1 MTQRTLAGLVALPL
15 VVALIV
21 IAWVVPLP
29 YTIYSPGPT
38 VNVLGK
44 FDGKDIVQVEGHKVY
59 RNGKNA
65 QLRMTTVSE
74 TTREAKLGLW
84 TLLGAW
90 MSDTEAVY
98 PREVAYPEQGTVE
111 DDREAG
117 QVQMASA
124 QDAAIAA
131 ALTKLGEDVDEVS
144 VADVSKDAP
153 AAGKLK
159 ADDVVTKVGDKAVDT
174 PEEVVAEVQKVKP
187 GTTIELTVRR
197 KDKTLTE
204 SIKTGE
210 KEGKAFIGVSLGT
223 TYDFPYDVKIT
234 LDPAI
239 GGPSAGLMM
248 ALSVYDTLTEGPL
261 TDNKRIAGTGTI
273 DGSGNVGPIG
283 GIQQKIPGAAADGAK
298 LFLVPAGNCQDVEG
312 AENGDMR
319 LTRVETLDDAIKAIE
334 TWTKDPNAKLP
345 TCGSTK

>member
-38 VNVLGK
+38 VNVLGE
-44 FDGKDIVQVEGHKVY
+44 FDGKDIVQVEGHKSY
-59 RNGKNA
+59 RDKG

-74 TTREAKLGLW
+74 TTREARLGLW

-90 MSDTEAVY
+90 MSETEAVY
-98 PREVAYPEQGTVE
+98 PREVAYPDQGSVE

-131 ALTKLGEDVDEVS
+131 AFTKLGEDVDEVS
-144 VADVSKDAP
+144 VAEVTEDAP

-174 PEEVVAEVQKVKP
+174 PEEVVAEVQKVEP
-187 GTTIELTVRR
+187 GDTVELTVER
-197 KDKTLTE
+197 KGKTLTE
-204 SIKTGE
+204 TIKTGE
-210 KEGKAFIGVSLGT
+210 KDGKAFIGVSLGA
-223 TYDFPYDVKIT
+223 TYEFPYDVKIT

-261 TDNKRIAGTGTI
+261 TGGKLIAGTGTI
-273 DGSGNVGPIG
+273 DGDGNVGPIG

-319 LTRVETLDDAIKAIE
+319 LTRVENLDDAIKAIE
-334 TWTKDPNAKLP
+334 TWTEDPNAKLP

>member
-29 YTIYSPGPT
+29 FTIYSPGPT
-38 VNVLGK
+38 VNVLGE
-44 FDGKDIVQVEGHKVY
+44 FDGKDIVQVKGHESY
-59 RNGKNA
+59 RDKG

-74 TTREAKLGLW
+74 TTREARLGLW

-98 PREVAYPEQGTVE
+98 PREVAYPDQGTVE

>member
-1 MTQRTLAGLVALPL
+1 MTQRTLAGLIALPL

-38 VNVLGK
+38 VNVLGE
-44 FDGKDIVQVEGHKVY
+44 FDGKDIVQVEGHKTY
-59 RNGKNA
+59 DDEG

-74 TTREAKLGLW
+74 TTREARLGLW

-98 PREVAYPEQGTVE
+98 PREVAYPDQGTVE
-111 DDREAG
+111 EDREAG

-144 VADVSKDAP
+144 VAEVAKDAP

-174 PEEVVAEVQKVKP
+174 PQEVVTEVQKVEP
-187 GTTIELTVRR
+187 GDTVVMTVERDGKKRTETIT
-197 KDKTLTE
+197 
-204 SIKTGE
+204 TGE
-210 KEGKAFIGVSLGT
+210 KDGKAYIGVSLGA
-223 TYDFPYDVKIT
+223 TYEFPYDIKIT

-248 ALSVYDTLTEGPL
+248 ALSVYDTLTEDPL
-261 TDNKRIAGTGTI
+261 TEERKIAGTGTI
-273 DGSGNVGPIG
+273 DGDGNVGPIG
-283 GIQQKIPGAAADGAK
+283 GIQQKIPGAAEDGAE

-312 AENGDMR
+312 AANGDMR
-319 LTRVETLDDAIKAIE
+319 LTRVETLDDAIEAIE
-334 TWTKDPNAKLP
+334 TWTEDPNAKLP

>member
-38 VNVLGK
+38 VNVLGE
-44 FDGKDIVQVEGHKVY
+44 FDGKDIVQVEGHKSY
-59 RNGKNA
+59 RDKG

-74 TTREAKLGLW
+74 TTREARLGLW

-98 PREVAYPEQGTVE
+98 PREVAYPDQGTVE

-131 ALTKLGEDVDEVS
+131 AFTKLGEDVDEVS
-144 VADVSKDAP
+144 VAEVTKDAP

-159 ADDVVTKVGDKAVDT
+159 ADDVVTMVGDKAVDT
-174 PEEVVAEVQKVKP
+174 PEEVVAEVQKVEP
-187 GTTIELTVRR
+187 GDTVELTIER
-197 KDKTLTE
+197 KDKTLTQT
-204 SIKTGE
+204 IKTGE
-210 KEGKAFIGVSLGT
+210 KDGKAFIGVSLGA
-223 TYDFPYDVKIT
+223 TYEFPYDVKIT

-261 TDNKRIAGTGTI
+261 TGEKKIAGTGTI
-273 DGSGNVGPIG
+273 DGDGNVGPIG
-283 GIQQKIPGAAADGAK
+283 GIQQKIPGAAADGAE

-319 LTRVETLDDAIKAIE
+319 LTRVENLDDAVKAIE
-334 TWTKDPNAKLP
+334 TWTEDPNAKLP

>member
-29 YTIYSPGPT
+29 FTIYSPGPT
-38 VNVLGK
+38 VNVLGE
-44 FDGKDIVQVEGHKVY
+44 FDGKDIVQVKGHESY
-59 RNGKNA
+59 RDKG

-74 TTREAKLGLW
+74 TTREARLGLW

-98 PREVAYPEQGTVE
+98 PREVAYPDQGTVK

-144 VADVSKDAP
+144 VAEVSKDAP

-174 PEEVVAEVQKVKP
+174 PEEVVAAVQKVKP
-187 GTTIELTVRR
+187 GTTIELTVER

-204 SIKTGE
+204 TIKTGE
-210 KEGKAFIGVSLGT
+210 KDGKAFIGVSLGA

-248 ALSVYDTLTEGPL
+248 ALSVYDTLTEGSL
-261 TDNKRIAGTGTI
+261 TDDKKIAGTGTI

-283 GIQQKIPGAAADGAK
+283 GIQQKIPGAASDGAK

-334 TWTKDPNAKLP
+334 TWTEDPNAKLP

>member
-1 MTQRTLAGLVALPL
+1 MTQRTLAGLIALPL

-38 VNVLGK
+38 VNVLGE
-44 FDGKDIVQVEGHKVY
+44 FDGKDIVQVEGHKAY
-59 RNGKNA
+59 DDEG

-74 TTREAKLGLW
+74 TTREARLGLW

-90 MSDTEAVY
+90 MSNTEAVY
-98 PREVAYPEQGTVE
+98 PREVAYPDQGTVE

-144 VADVSKDAP
+144 VAEVAKDAP

-159 ADDVVTKVGDKAVDT
+159 ADDVVTKVGDKPVDT
-174 PEEVVAEVQKVKP
+174 PQEVVTEVQKVEP
-187 GTTIELTVRR
+187 GDTVVMTVERDGKKRTETIT
-197 KDKTLTE
+197 
-204 SIKTGE
+204 TGE
-210 KEGKAFIGVSLGT
+210 KDGKAYIGVSLGA
-223 TYDFPYDVKIT
+223 TYEFPYDIKIT

-248 ALSVYDTLTEGPL
+248 ALSVYDTLTEDPL
-261 TDNKRIAGTGTI
+261 TDERKIAGTGTI
-273 DGSGNVGPIG
+273 DGDGNVGPIG
-283 GIQQKIPGAAADGAK
+283 GIQQKIPGAAEDGAE

-312 AENGDMR
+312 AANGDMR
-319 LTRVETLDDAIKAIE
+319 LTRVETLDDAIEAIE
-334 TWTKDPNAKLP
+334 TWTEDPNAKLP

>member
-44 FDGKDIVQVEGHKVY
+44 FDGKDIVQVKGHKVY
-59 RNGKNA
+59 RNGKQA

-98 PREVAYPEQGTVE
+98 PREVAYPDQGTVE

-144 VADVSKDAP
+144 VAEVSKDAP

-159 ADDVVTKVGDKAVDT
+159 ADDVITKVGDKAVDT
-174 PEEVVAEVQKVKP
+174 PEEVVAAVQKVKP
-187 GTTIELTVRR
+187 GDTIQLTVER
-197 KDKTLTE
+197 KGKTLTE

-283 GIQQKIPGAAADGAK
+283 GIQQKIPGAASDGAK

>member
-21 IAWVVPLP
+21 VAWVVPLP
-29 YTIYSPGPT
+29 FTIYSPGPT
-38 VNVLGK
+38 VNVLGE
-44 FDGKDIVQVEGHKVY
+44 FDGKDIVQVEGREVF
-59 RNGKNA
+59 RNDKEA

-74 TTREAKLGLW
+74 TTREARLGLW

-98 PREVAYPEQGTVE
+98 PREVAYPDQGTVE

-131 ALTKLGEDVDEVS
+131 ALTRLGEDVAEVS
-144 VADVSKDAP
+144 VAEVTKDAP
-153 AAGKLK
+153 ASGKLK
-159 ADDVVTKVGDKAVDT
+159 ADDVVTKVGDTPVDT
-174 PEEVVAEVQKVKP
+174 PQEVVDEVQKAKP
-187 GTTIELTVRR
+187 GETIQLAVER
-197 KDKTLTE
+197 KGKTLTE

-210 KEGKAFIGVSLGT
+210 KDGKAFIGVSLGV
-223 TYDFPYDVKIT
+223 TYDFPYDIKIT

-261 TDNKRIAGTGTI
+261 TGNKKIAGTGTI
-273 DGSGNVGPIG
+273 DGAGNVGPIG
-283 GIQQKIPGAAADGAK
+283 GIQQKMYGALRDGATW
-298 LFLVPAGNCQDVEG
+298 FLAPAGNCPEVAGHVPEG
-312 AENGDMR
+312 
-319 LTRVETLDDAIKAIE
+319 LTAVRVETLSEARDAVEAIGSG
-334 TWTKDPNAKLP
+334 DGGDLP
-345 TCGSTK
+345 ACTTS

>member
-1 MTQRTLAGLVALPL
+1 MTQRTLAGLIALPL

-38 VNVLGK
+38 VNVLGE
-44 FDGKDIVQVEGHKVY
+44 FDGKDIVQVEGHKTY
-59 RNGKNA
+59 DDEG

-74 TTREAKLGLW
+74 TTREARLGLW

-98 PREVAYPEQGTVE
+98 PREVAYPDQGTVE

-131 ALTKLGEDVDEVS
+131 ALTQLGEDVDEVS
-144 VADVSKDAP
+144 VAEVAKDAP
-153 AAGKLK
+153 ATGKLK
-159 ADDVVTKVGDKAVDT
+159 ADDVVTKVGDTAVDT
-174 PEEVVAEVQKVKP
+174 PQEVVTEVQKVEP
-187 GTTIELTVRR
+187 GDTVEMTVERDGKKR
-197 KDKTLTE
+197 TE
-204 SIKTGE
+204 TVKTGE
-210 KEGKAFIGVSLGT
+210 KDGKAYIGVSLGA
-223 TYDFPYDVKIT
+223 TYEFPYDIKIT

-248 ALSVYDTLTEGPL
+248 ALSVYDTLTEDPL
-261 TDNKRIAGTGTI
+261 TDERKIAGTGTI
-273 DGSGNVGPIG
+273 DGDGNVGPIG
-283 GIQQKIPGAAADGAK
+283 GIQQKIPGAAEDGAE

-312 AENGDMR
+312 AANGDMR
-319 LTRVETLDDAIKAIE
+319 LTRVETLDDAIEAIE
-334 TWTKDPNAKLP
+334 IWTEDPNAKLP

>member
-1 MTQRTLAGLVALPL
+1 MTQRTLAGLIALPL

-29 YTIYSPGPT
+29 FTIYSPGPT
-38 VNVLGK
+38 VNVLGE
-44 FDGKDIVQVEGHKVY
+44 FDGKDIVQVKGHPSYDDK
-59 RNGKNA
+59 G

-74 TTREAKLGLW
+74 TTREARLGLW

-98 PREVAYPEQGTVE
+98 PREVAYPDQGTVE

-131 ALTKLGEDVDEVS
+131 ALTELGEDVDEVS
-144 VADVSKDAP
+144 VAEVAKDAP

-159 ADDVVTKVGDKAVDT
+159 ADDVVTKVGDTPVDT
-174 PEEVVAEVQKVKP
+174 PQEVVTEVQKVEP
-187 GTTIELTVRR
+187 GDPVEMTIERDGKPLTQ
-197 KDKTLTE
+197 TIT
-204 SIKTGE
+204 TGE
-210 KEGKAFIGVSLGT
+210 KDGKAYIGVSLGA
-223 TYDFPYDVKIT
+223 TYEFPYDVKIT

-248 ALSVYDTLTEGPL
+248 ALSVYDTLTEEPL
-261 TDNKRIAGTGTI
+261 TEGKKIAGTGTI
-273 DGSGNVGPIG
+273 DGDGNVGPIG
-283 GIQQKIPGAAADGAK
+283 GIQQKIPGAAEDGAQ

-312 AENGDMR
+312 AANGDMR

-334 TWTKDPNAKLP
+334 TWTEDPDAKLP

>member
-1 MTQRTLAGLVALPL
+1 MTQRTLAGLIALPL

-38 VNVLGK
+38 VNVLGE
-44 FDGKDIVQVEGHKVY
+44 FDGKDIVQVEGHKTY
-59 RNGKNA
+59 DDEG

-74 TTREAKLGLW
+74 TTREARLGLW

-90 MSDTEAVY
+90 MSNTEAVY
-98 PREVAYPEQGTVE
+98 PREVAYPDQGTVE

-144 VADVSKDAP
+144 VAEVAKDAP

-174 PEEVVAEVQKVKP
+174 PQEVVTEVQKVEP
-187 GTTIELTVRR
+187 GDTVEMTVERDGKKRTETIT
-197 KDKTLTE
+197 
-204 SIKTGE
+204 TGE
-210 KEGKAFIGVSLGT
+210 KDGKAYIGVSLGA
-223 TYDFPYDVKIT
+223 TYEFPYDIKIT

-248 ALSVYDTLTEGPL
+248 ALSVYDTLTEDPL
-261 TDNKRIAGTGTI
+261 TDERKIAGTGTI
-273 DGSGNVGPIG
+273 DGDGNVGPIG
-283 GIQQKIPGAAADGAK
+283 GIQQKIPGAAEDGAE

-312 AENGDMR
+312 AANGDMR
-319 LTRVETLDDAIKAIE
+319 LTRVETLDDAIEAIE
-334 TWTKDPNAKLP
+334 TWTEDPNAKLP

>member
-38 VNVLGK
+38 VNVLGE
-44 FDGKDIVQVEGHKVY
+44 FDGKDIVQVEGHESY
-59 RNGKNA
+59 RDEG

-74 TTREAKLGLW
+74 TTREARLGLW

-98 PREVAYPEQGTVE
+98 PREVAYPDQGTVE

-144 VADVSKDAP
+144 VAEVSEDAP

-159 ADDVVTKVGDKAVDT
+159 AEDVVTKVGDTAVDT
-174 PEEVVAEVQKVKP
+174 PEEVVTEVQKVEP
-187 GTTIELTVRR
+187 GDTIELTVER
-197 KDKTLTE
+197 KGKTLTE

-210 KEGKAFIGVSLGT
+210 KEGKAFIGVSLGA

-248 ALSVYDTLTEGPL
+248 ALSVYDTLTKGPL
-261 TDNKRIAGTGTI
+261 TGEKKIAGTGTI

-283 GIQQKIPGAAADGAK
+283 GIQQKIPGAASDGAE

-319 LTRVETLDDAIKAIE
+319 LTRVENLDDAIKAIE
-334 TWTKDPNAKLP
+334 TWTEDPNAKLP

>member
-1 MTQRTLAGLVALPL
+1 MTQRTLAGLIALPL

-38 VNVLGK
+38 VNVLGE
-44 FDGKDIVQVEGHKVY
+44 FDGKDIVQVEGHKTY
-59 RNGKNA
+59 DDKG

-74 TTREAKLGLW
+74 TTREARLGLW

-98 PREVAYPEQGTVE
+98 PREVAYPDQGTVE

-144 VADVSKDAP
+144 VAEVAEDAP

-159 ADDVVTKVGDKAVDT
+159 ADDVVTKVGDTAVDT
-174 PEEVVAEVQKVKP
+174 PQAVVTEVQKVEP
-187 GTTIELTVRR
+187 GDTVEMTVER
-197 KDKTLTE
+197 DGKTRTE
-204 SIKTGE
+204 TVKTGE
-210 KEGKAFIGVSLGT
+210 KDGKAYIGVSLGA
-223 TYDFPYDVKIT
+223 TYEFPYDIKIT

-248 ALSVYDTLTEGPL
+248 ALSVYDTLTEDPL
-261 TDNKRIAGTGTI
+261 TDGKKVAGTGTI
-273 DGSGNVGPIG
+273 DGDGNVGPIG
-283 GIQQKIPGAAADGAK
+283 GIQQKIPGAAEDGAQ
-298 LFLVPAGNCQDVEG
+298 LFLVPAGNCQDVDG

-319 LTRVETLDDAIKAIE
+319 LTRVETLDDAIEAIE
-334 TWTKDPNAKLP
+334 TWTEDPNAKLP

>member
-1 MTQRTLAGLVALPL
+1 MTQRTLAGLIALPL

-29 YTIYSPGPT
+29 FTIYSPGPT
-38 VNVLGK
+38 VNVLGE
-44 FDGKDIVQVEGHKVY
+44 FDGKEIVQVKDHKAY
-59 RNGKNA
+59 RNGKKA

-74 TTREAKLGLW
+74 TTREARLGLW

-90 MSDTEAVY
+90 MSETEAVY
-98 PREVAYPEQGTVE
+98 PREVAYPDQGSVKE
-111 DDREAG
+111 DREAG

-144 VADVSKDAP
+144 VAEVTKDAP
-153 AAGKLK
+153 AKGKLV
-159 ADDVVTKVGDKAVDT
+159 AGDVVTKVGTKTVDT
-174 PEEVVAEVQKVKP
+174 PQAVVTAVQNVEP
-187 GTTIELTVRR
+187 GSTIEMTIRR
-197 KDKTLTE
+197 KDKTLTQ
-204 SIKTGE
+204 SVKTGE
-210 KEGKAFIGVSLGT
+210 KEGKAFIGVSLGA
-223 TYDFPYDVKIT
+223 TYKFPYDIKIT

-261 TDNKRIAGTGTI
+261 TDNKKIAGTGTI
-273 DGSGNVGPIG
+273 DGDGNVGPIG
-283 GIQQKIPGAAADGAK
+283 GIQQKIPGAAQDGAK
-298 LFLVPAGNCQDVEG
+298 LFLVPAGNCQDIEG

-319 LTRVETLDDAIKAIE
+319 LTRVKTLDEAIKAIE
-334 TWTKDPNAKLP
+334 TWTEDPNAKLP

>member
-44 FDGKDIVQVEGHKVY
+44 FDGKDIVQVKGHKVY
-59 RNGKNA
+59 RNGKKA

-74 TTREAKLGLW
+74 TTREATLGLW

-98 PREVAYPEQGTVE
+98 PREVAYPDRGTVE

-144 VADVSKDAP
+144 VAEVSKDAP

-174 PEEVVAEVQKVKP
+174 PEEVVTAVQKVKP
-187 GTTIELTVRR
+187 GATIELTVER

-234 LDPAI
+234 LDPVI

>member
-38 VNVLGK
+38 VNVLGE
-44 FDGKDIVQVEGHKVY
+44 FDGKDIVQVEGHKSY
-59 RNGKNA
+59 RDKG

-74 TTREAKLGLW
+74 TTREARLGLW

-98 PREVAYPEQGTVE
+98 PREVAYPDQGTVE

-131 ALTKLGEDVDEVS
+131 AFTKLGEDVDEVS
-144 VADVSKDAP
+144 VAEVTKDAP

-174 PEEVVAEVQKVKP
+174 PEEVVAEVQKVEP
-187 GTTIELTVRR
+187 GDTVELTIER
-197 KDKTLTE
+197 KDKTLTQT
-204 SIKTGE
+204 IKTGE
-210 KEGKAFIGVSLGT
+210 KDGKAFIGVSLGA
-223 TYDFPYDVKIT
+223 TYEFPYDVKIT

-261 TDNKRIAGTGTI
+261 TGEKKIAGTGTI
-273 DGSGNVGPIG
+273 DGDGNVGPIG
-283 GIQQKIPGAAADGAK
+283 GIQQKIPGAASDGAE

-319 LTRVETLDDAIKAIE
+319 LTRVETLDDAVKAIE
-334 TWTKDPNAKLP
+334 TWTEDPNAKLP

>member
-21 IAWVVPLP
+21 VAWVVPLP
-29 YTIYSPGPT
+29 FTIYSPGPT
-38 VNVLGK
+38 VNVLGE
-44 FDGKDIVQVEGHKVY
+44 FDGKDIVQVKGHKSY
-59 RNGKNA
+59 RDKG

-98 PREVAYPEQGTVE
+98 PREVAYPDQGTVE

-144 VADVSKDAP
+144 VAEVSKDAP
-153 AAGKLK
+153 AAGKMK

-174 PEEVVAEVQKVKP
+174 PEEVVTAVQKVKP
-187 GTTIELTVRR
+187 GDTIELTVER
-197 KDKTLTE
+197 KGKTLTE
-204 SIKTGE
+204 SVKTG
-210 KEGKAFIGVSLGT
+210 KKDGKAFIGVSLGT

-261 TDNKRIAGTGTI
+261 TDNKKIAGTGTI

-283 GIQQKIPGAAADGAK
+283 GIQQKIPGAASDGAK
-298 LFLVPAGNCQDVEG
+298 LFLVPAGNCQDIEG
-312 AENGDMR
+312 AANGDMR

-334 TWTKDPNAKLP
+334 TWTEDPNAKLP

>member
-1 MTQRTLAGLVALPL
+1 MTQRTLAGLIALPL

-44 FDGKDIVQVEGHKVY
+44 FQNKDIVQVKDHKAY
-59 RNGKNA
+59 RNGEKA

-74 TTREAKLGLW
+74 TTREARLGLW

-90 MSDTEAVY
+90 MSETEAVY
-98 PREVAYPEQGTVE
+98 PREVAYPDQGTVKE
-111 DDREAG
+111 DREAG

-131 ALTKLGEDVDEVS
+131 ALTELGEDVDEVS
-144 VADVSKDAP
+144 VAEVTKNAP
-153 AAGKLK
+153 ATGKL
-159 ADDVVTKVGDKAVDT
+159 AAGDVVTKVGTKAVDT
-174 PEEVVAEVQKVKP
+174 PQAVVNEVQKVKP
-187 GTTIELTVRR
+187 GTTLEMTIRR
-197 KDKTLTE
+197 KGKSLTQ
-204 SIKTGE
+204 SVKTGE
-210 KEGKAFIGVSLGT
+210 KEGKAFIGVSLGA
-223 TYDFPYDVKIT
+223 TYTFPYDIKIT

-248 ALSVYDTLTEGPL
+248 ALSVYDTLTKGPL
-261 TDNKRIAGTGTI
+261 TDNKSIAGTGTI

-283 GIQQKIPGAAADGAK
+283 GIQQKIPGAANDGAK
-298 LFLVPAGNCQDVEG
+298 LFLVPAGNCQDIQG
-312 AENGDMR
+312 AAHGDMR
-319 LTRVETLDDAIKAIE
+319 LTRVKTLEDAIKSIE

>member
-38 VNVLGK
+38 VNVLGE
-44 FDGKDIVQVEGHKVY
+44 FDGKDIVQVEGHKSY
-59 RNGKNA
+59 RDKG

-74 TTREAKLGLW
+74 TTREARLGLW

-98 PREVAYPEQGTVE
+98 PREVAYPDQGTVE

-131 ALTKLGEDVDEVS
+131 AFTKLGEDVDEVS
-144 VADVSKDAP
+144 VAEVTEDAP
-153 AAGKLK
+153 AAGRLK

-174 PEEVVAEVQKVKP
+174 PEEVVAEVQKVDP
-187 GTTIELTVRR
+187 GDSVELTVER
-197 KDKTLTE
+197 KDKTLTQT
-204 SIKTGE
+204 IKTGE
-210 KEGKAFIGVSLGT
+210 KDGKAFIGVSLGA
-223 TYDFPYDVKIT
+223 TYEFPYDVKIT

-261 TDNKRIAGTGTI
+261 TGEKKIAGTGTI
-273 DGSGNVGPIG
+273 DGDGNVGPIG
-283 GIQQKIPGAAADGAK
+283 GIQQKIPGAAADGAE

-312 AENGDMR
+312 AANGEMR
-319 LTRVETLDDAIKAIE
+319 LTRVENLDDAIKAIE
-334 TWTKDPNAKLP
+334 TWTEDPNAKLP